1 MNISS
6 KVSGMSSRDLSGS
19 NRWGWLIA
27 ICGGI
32 VVGVLL
38 GILIESDI
46 LGRFRL
52 GNLAGTITAGVAVA
66 LLAALLPAK
75 RPVTRTLVADVCVA
89 VSCIATMAM
98 RKWASGHWPMGYVDD
113 RGPVIVVWLLFW
125 ICVPGTLVSAIIAA
139 VRRRHS

>member
-6 KVSGMSSRDLSGS
+6 KVSGMSSLDRSGS

-38 GILIESDI
+38 GVLIESDI

-89 VSCIATMAM
+89 VSCIATMAIM
-98 RKWASGHWPMGYVDD
+98 RWPFVWPVNEGG
-113 RGPVIVVWLLFW
+113 RGLVIVVWLLFF
-125 ICVPGTLVSAIIAA
+125 ICVPGTLLRVIIAA
-139 VRRRHS
+139 VRRRRV

>member
-89 VSCIATMAM
+89 VSCIAAMAII
-98 RKWASGHWPMGYVDD
+98 RWPSVWPVNESG
-113 RGPVIVVWLLFW
+113 RGLVIVVWLLFF
-125 ICVPGTLVSAIIAA
+125 ICVPGTLLSVIIAA
-139 VRRRHS
+139 VRRRRA